1 MVKILDAIT
10 FLKKILKQKILS
22 KKVFTEFIVT
32 TLSSATIL
40 PVKSQPYEI
49 NNFNHIEPGSLNI
62 SVYIFHDRN
71 RNGKYDL
78 GDLSMAGVE
87 TELIKPDGMIVNAK
101 SNKNGYTNFKM
112 ALGSSNYRHI
122 DKAGELYTFEVI
134 APSNWEIT
142 TGNKMQNTVF
152 IKKIGSP
159 GGLIADKAPNW
170 VGLAPNLTISGK
182 IQPIKNNLPQDIIFE
197 TVSPNGSK
205 KNIKV
210 EQNGEFIFPVTKGQW
225 KLLIKSKS
233 IKWKQRKIINVEH
246 APIELMNIIAGS
258 NNLEKSGRVIIEN
271 FDWIKYTDLEKIP
284 DGHLGLKW
292 NYLLA
297 MNNKRSRGPG
307 YINVLN
313 SGHAIGYS
321 SSGHPV
327 TIEAFKGKT
336 FDFIG
341 GYFTVAWSKAN
352 GEELKV
358 EAYRKGEKV
367 FEDKFQLSHLGPK
380 WLEVDLRNID
390 KLILS
395 TKHYWQF
402 ATDDLHFRI
411 SND

>member
-1 MVKILDAIT
+1 MVKIFDPFP
-10 FLKKILKQKILS
+10 FLKKILKQKILF
-22 KKVFTEFIVT
+22 KKVFTQFIVT
-32 TLSSATIL
+32 TLSGATIL
-40 PVKSQPYEI
+40 NVKSQPYEI
-49 NNFNHIEPGSLNI
+49 NNFNRLEPGSLNI

-87 TELIKPDGMIVNAK
+87 TELIKPDGMIVNTK

-134 APSNWEIT
+134 KPSNWEIT
-142 TGNKMQNTVF
+142 TSNKIQKIF
-152 IKKIGSP
+152 FKRKIGSP

-182 IQPIKNNLPQDIIFE
+182 IQSIKNNLPKDIIFE
-197 TVSPNGSK
+197 AVSPNAIK

-210 EQNGEFIFPVTKGQW
+210 EQNGEFIFPVTKGKW

-246 APIELMNIIAGS
+246 APIELMNIFAGS
-258 NNLEKSGRVIIEN
+258 NYSQKSGRIIVEN

-297 MNNKRSRGPG
+297 MNNKSSRGPG

-313 SGHAIGYS
+313 SGHGIGYS

-327 TIEAFKGKT
+327 TIEAFEGKT

-341 GYFTVAWSKAN
+341 GYFAVAWSKAN

-358 EAYRKGEKV
+358 KAYRNGEKV
-367 FEDKFQLSHLGPK
+367 FDDKFQLSFLGPK
-380 WLEVDLRNID
+380 WLEVDLQNID

-402 ATDDLHFRI
+402 AAEDLHFRV

>member
-1 MVKILDAIT
+1 M
-10 FLKKILKQKILS
+10 
-22 KKVFTEFIVT
+22 
-32 TLSSATIL
+32 
-40 PVKSQPYEI
+40 
-49 NNFNHIEPGSLNI
+49 
-62 SVYIFHDRN
+62 
-71 RNGKYDL
+71 
-78 GDLSMAGVE
+78 
-87 TELIKPDGMIVNAK
+87 
-101 SNKNGYTNFKM
+101 
-112 ALGSSNYRHI
+112 
-122 DKAGELYTFEVI
+122 
-134 APSNWEIT
+134 
-142 TGNKMQNTVF
+142 
-152 IKKIGSP
+152 
-159 GGLIADKAPNW
+159 
-170 VGLAPNLTISGK
+170 APNLTISGK

-210 EQNGEFIFPVTKGQW
+210 KQNGEFIFPVTKGQW

-258 NNLEKSGRVIIEN
+258 NNLEKSGKVIIEN
-271 FDWIKYTDLEKIP
+271 FDWIKYKDLEKIP

-358 EAYRKGEKV
+358 KAYRKGEKV